1 LDRFAQRGVRVLT
14 QSFEH
19 PVYPQLFHGFQSHL
33 SVVDLIFNCGPDS
46 AEVIRNANRPAQ
58 RAITGF

>member
-1 LDRFAQRGVRVLT
+1 VRVLT
-14 QSFEH
+14 QRFEH

-46 AEVIRNANRPAQ
+46 AEVIRNANSRSEKL
-58 RAITGF
+58 

>member
-1 LDRFAQRGVRVLT
+1 VLS

-58 RAITGF
+58 RA